1 MTSNS
6 HRTKPMLHSVP
17 GVFFSDSF
25 VRSIVTAPVIESYER
40 TVPSYK
46 MKIERKQVRVRRYGS
61 EVIHAH
67 MYGLHII
74 MHVSR
79 YGREEILCTY

>member
-6 HRTKPMLHSVP
+6 HFDVRRGNRTKAMLHSVP

-67 MYGLHII
+67 MHGGL
-74 MHVSR
+74 
-79 YGREEILCTY
+79 LCTY